1 MNYCT
6 KFGVKNRSGQL
17 TNAKYQLRA
26 DTVNELYLLDK
37 QPTDRQRETLT
48 VRDSVRHPHTETAWD
63 THSQRQR
70 ETLTDRNSVRH
81 RQRQRKTLTDRNS
94 VRQDKTTAF
103 TGVIN
108 KNDLIDEWRWRPS
121 DNAPQSS
128 DKCRPRLIVQHDH
141 NACWWQQTYV
151 IRFLFASTSTEILHH
166 LHSKLL
172 SQCWGIGSELNSEQ

>member
-48 VRDSVRHPHTETAWD
+48 VRDSVRHPHRDSVRHTQRQRE

-70 ETLTDRNSVRH
+70 ETPTDRNSVRH
-81 RQRQRKTLTDRNS
+81 PQTE
-94 VRQDKTTAF
+94 TA
-103 TGVIN
+103 
-108 KNDLIDEWRWRPS
+108 
-121 DNAPQSS
+121 
-128 DKCRPRLIVQHDH
+128 
-141 NACWWQQTYV
+141 
-151 IRFLFASTSTEILHH
+151 
-166 LHSKLL
+166 
-172 SQCWGIGSELNSEQ
+172 